1 MSEGASHCL
10 PFQLPYGAACRPHH
24 LPLVYPFQ
32 LPIDAVCP
40 FQLPHHKP
48 LCPFQLPIDPVC
60 LCHSVNVEV
69 AYTESLDIKTGTGP
83 ITLGFLDTMNGSA
96 SLLSR
101 GGSITVNGLDG
112 SANVQSHGGPIHVR
126 SYNTTHLTW

>member
-1 MSEGASHCL
+1 MLPAGLITCL
-10 PFQLPYGAACRPHH
+10 SS
-24 LPLVYPFQ
+24 
-32 LPIDAVCP
+32 
-40 FQLPHHKP
+40 
-48 LCPFQLPIDPVC
+48 LPIDPVC

-96 SLLSR
+96 SLLSK

-112 SANVQSHGGPIHVR
+112 SANLQSHGGPIHVR
-126 SYNTTHLTW
+126 SYNYPLTLASDLVPCCMHGVPMLGLHHIILVCRLAV